1 MGQVKTKIPMA
12 HLEPTLVSQVTL
24 KSKLNPRCLLI
35 TALKTWGMRSRVC
48 LSLKISQP
56 KIKVITFRTQRER
69 PKLYSTLSLIRM
81 EQAFK
86 IQIQIITSRTLK
98 HLTLRIR
105 RHQAAARPLI
115 STQWAVCLSIN
126 LKLTLRSMRTSPVP
140 LRWLIKQDWI
150 T

>member
-1 MGQVKTKIPMA
+1 MAQVKTKIPMA
-12 HLEPTLVSQVTL
+12 LLEHTRVLQVTL
-24 KSKLNPRCLLI
+24 KSKQSLRCLLI

-56 KIKVITFRTQRER
+56 RIKLITFRTQKER
-69 PKLYSTLSLIRM
+69 SKLYSTIRLIRM
-81 EQAFK
+81 EHVFK
-86 IQIQIITSRTLK
+86 IQIQIITSPLK
-98 HLTLRIR
+98 HQTLRIR
-105 RHQAAARPLI
+105 RHQAAALPLI

-140 LRWLIKQDWI
+140 LRRLIKQDWI